1 MPIICRRCNRRTTAS
16 ISVRSHRN
24 CRAIFVAEE
33 LTIQRLLAVDHAA
46 DSLVGDLE
54 YSFLPALRKAVK
66 AVGAT
71 RIPKQIRL
79 ALEAA
84 AKDIQKALR
93 EYQRMSTKT
102 ISSEVRVTIFPEPDP
117 RKEAA

>member
-1 MPIICRRCNRRTTAS
+1 MGQKENSRYGVN
-16 ISVRSHRN
+16 SVVRKEWPQTK
-24 CRAIFVAEE
+24 VPPEE
-33 LTIQRLLAVDHAA
+33 LTIQRFLAVDHAA

-54 YSFLPALRKAVK
+54 YSFLPALGKAVK

-93 EYQRMSTKT
+93 EYQEMSTRESV
-102 ISSEVRVTIFPEPDP
+102 SSQMRVTVFPESDP
-117 RKEAA
+117 RKETA